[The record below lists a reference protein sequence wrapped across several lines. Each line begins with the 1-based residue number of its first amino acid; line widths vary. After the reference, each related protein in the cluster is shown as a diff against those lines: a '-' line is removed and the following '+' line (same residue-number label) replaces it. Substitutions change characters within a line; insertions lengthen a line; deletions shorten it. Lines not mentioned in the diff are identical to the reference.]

1 MNSTNYFKTKPLT
14 FDDSPQKLRGGYQQE
29 KRKEF
34 INNYT
39 INSEYGLMPQI
50 KRKVLLG

>member
-1 MNSTNYFKTKPLT
+1 MNSTNYFETKPLT